1 MSADAKV
8 PWETMDQVLPSAKR
22 VFPLMRSD
30 SNYSTAYPVDMEG
43 VDFRAE
49 ALKATRD
56 EERKTRVRNMLSAD
70 RAARATQKATV
81 VPRVIRT
88 PPPAAR
94 PGVAP
99 YAPVKVVPRG
109 NLPVMFNLTKKAGLL
124 GRSLR
129 KKHTKKQIKR
139 KGSRKQNKRA
149 RA

>member
-1 MSADAKV
+1 
-8 PWETMDQVLPSAKR
+8 MDQVPASAKK
-22 VFPLMRSD
+22 VFPLSRSD

-56 EERKTRVRNMLSAD
+56 EERKTRVRNMLNAD

-81 VPRVIRT
+81 VPRVMAT
-88 PPPAAR
+88 PPPKMR
-94 PGVAP
+94 VGDAP
-99 YAPVKVVPRG
+99 YAPAKVVPRG
-109 NLPVMFNLTKKAGLL
+109 NLPAIFKITRKAGLL

-129 KKHTKKQIKR
+129 KKNTKKQIKR

>member
-1 MSADAKV
+1 
-8 PWETMDQVLPSAKR
+8 
-22 VFPLMRSD
+22 
-30 SNYSTAYPVDMEG
+30 MEG

-81 VPRVIRT
+81 VPRVMAT
-88 PPPAAR
+88 PPQKVR
-94 PGVAP
+94 PGVAAP
-99 YAPVKVVPRG
+99 YAPVKVVLRG
-109 NLPVMFNLTKKAGLL
+109 NLPVTFNLTKKAGLL
-124 GRSLR
+124 RHSLR

>member
-1 MSADAKV
+1 
-8 PWETMDQVLPSAKR
+8 MDQVPSGMPKR
-22 VFPLMRSD
+22 TIFPLMRSD

-81 VPRVIRT
+81 VPRVVRT
-88 PPPAAR
+88 PPPGTRLAAI
-94 PGVAP
+94 PG
-99 YAPVKVVPRG
+99 APVKVVPRG
-109 NLPVMFNLTKKAGLL
+109 NLPMVFKVTKKAGLL
-124 GRSLR
+124 SRSLR
-129 KKHTKKQIKR
+129 KKNTKKQIKR
-139 KGSRKQNKRA
+139 KGSRNQNKRA

>member
-1 MSADAKV
+1 MSV
-8 PWETMDQVLPSAKR
+8 PWETMDQVPSSAKK
-22 VFPLMRSD
+22 VFPLSRSD

-56 EERKTRVRNMLSAD
+56 EERKTRVRNMLNAD

-81 VPRVIRT
+81 VPRVIAT
-88 PPPAAR
+88 PPPKAR

-99 YAPVKVVPRG
+99 YAPVKVVVRG
-109 NLPVMFNLTKKAGLL
+109 NLPVAFNLTKKAGLVRRRL
-124 GRSLR
+124 G

>member
-1 MSADAKV
+1 
-8 PWETMDQVLPSAKR
+8 MDQVPPSAKK

-70 RAARATQKATV
+70 RAARATQKAPV
-81 VPRVIRT
+81 VARIVRT
-88 PPPAAR
+88 PPPGVRLAAI
-94 PGVAP
+94 PG
-99 YAPVKVVPRG
+99 APVKVVPRG
-109 NLPVMFNLTKKAGLL
+109 NLPVAFNLTKKAGLL
-124 GRSLR
+124 RRSLR
-129 KKHTKKQIKR
+129 KKNTKKQIKR
-139 KGSRKQNKRA
+139 KGSHNQNKRA